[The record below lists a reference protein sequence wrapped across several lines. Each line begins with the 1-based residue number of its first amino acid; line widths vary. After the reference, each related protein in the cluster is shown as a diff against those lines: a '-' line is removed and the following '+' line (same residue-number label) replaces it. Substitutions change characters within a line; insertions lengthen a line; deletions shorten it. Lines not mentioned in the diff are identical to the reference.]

1 MAAQTY
7 YPEGLKELR
16 SIRNQGVPFF
26 LTVGIFSVFV
36 NLLMLTGPIYM
47 LQVYDRVLGSRSEET
62 LVALS
67 ILVLGLYGFM
77 GVLDW
82 ARGRVM
88 ARQGA
93 NFQEALDARVF
104 EATLEAQSHPAMA
117 GKPASGLQD
126 LESLQRLYGSPALL
140 AVCDMPWTPI
150 FAGAIFMFHPLL
162 GIMALVGG
170 GVLVCLT
177 FINNAM
183 TRSSLREGTQFSAAA
198 NGFAEMV
205 RQRSELVQ
213 GMGMRASVL
222 TRWRATRREALGAMI
237 KANDRSGFFT
247 AFTKAFRLG
256 LQSAM
261 LGVGAY
267 LVLQGQLT
275 PGAMIAGSILM
286 GRALAPIEQ
295 AIGQWPIVDRG
306 IQGWK
311 SLSALLEVM
320 PETRE
325 RTALPPP
332 RAHLVAQAMTALPP
346 GENQAAL
353 KMVSFEVKPGQAMG
367 VIGPSAAGK
376 SSLARVITGIWT
388 PVSGKIRLD
397 GATLDQYDPDVLGGY
412 IGYLPQTVHLFDAT
426 IAENI
431 ARMTGQPDS
440 ARVVAAAKKAGA
452 HKLILEQPDGY
463 DTKIGADG
471 GRLSGGQRQRIGLAR
486 ALYGDPVILV
496 LDEPNSNLDAIGSE
510 ALNSAIRE
518 MKAADKSVIIMAHRP
533 AAISECDTLLHLDG
547 GVVKA
552 FGPRDEVLQASVKN
566 VKQLTNSM
574 KSGGQPQA
582 GQPPQGG
589 PQGKPPQ
596 GPTGAQAQ
604 MRPQGPV
611 TTGTGQPQ
619 GRRQTKAQVNVPPKP
634 AAPAPEKPAPTG
646 KTKVTNV
653 VKKPTTKPAAKSAAK
668 AKPKAASKPKTD
680 GKSS

>member
-1 MAAQTY
+1 MPAQTY
-7 YPEGLKELR
+7 YPEGLKELKEV
-16 SIRNQGVPFF
+16 RNQGIPYFTMVA
-26 LTVGIFSVFV
+26 VFSVFV

-93 NFQEALDARVF
+93 NFQETLDARVF
-104 EATLEAQSHPAMA
+104 EATLEAESHPSLA

-126 LESLQRLYGSPALL
+126 LEALQRLFGSPALL

-162 GIMALVGG
+162 GAMALVGG
-170 GVLVCLT
+170 LTLIVLT

-183 TRSSLREGTQFSAAA
+183 TRTSLREGHSYGAAA

-213 GMGMRASVL
+213 GMGMRSSVL
-222 TRWRATRREALGAMI
+222 NRWRVTRRDALTAMI
-237 KANDRSGFFT
+237 KANDRSGFFS

-306 IQGWK
+306 VQGWK
-311 SLSALLEVM
+311 GLSALLEIM
-320 PETRE
+320 PEPRE
-325 RTALPPP
+325 RTTLPTP
-332 RAHLVAQAMTALPP
+332 RAHLSAQGMTAIPP
-346 GENQAAL
+346 GDTQAAL

-376 SSLARVITGIWT
+376 SSLARMITGIWT
-388 PVSGKIRLD
+388 PVAGKIRLD

-412 IGYLPQTVHLFDAT
+412 IGYLPQTVHLFNAT

-431 ARMTGQPDS
+431 ARMSGQPDS
-440 ARVVAAAKKAGA
+440 AKVIDAAKRAGA
-452 HKLILEQPDGY
+452 HKLILEQPEGY
-463 DTKIGADG
+463 DTPIGADG

-496 LDEPNSNLDAIGSE
+496 LDEPNSNLDSIGSE

-533 AAISECDTLLHLDG
+533 AAIAECDILLHLDG
-547 GVVKA
+547 GMVKA

-574 KSGGQPQA
+574 KR
-582 GQPPQGG
+582 QGAAPDSPNKG
-589 PQGKPPQ
+589 SQQTQRPAQQTSTSSISMPATNIKQSMGKPTPSK
-596 GPTGAQAQ
+596 
-604 MRPQGPV
+604 PV
-611 TTGTGQPQ
+611 VKPDSVKNNATS
-619 GRRQTKAQVNVPPKP
+619 TKTASASKTD
-634 AAPAPEKPAPTG
+634 AAP
-646 KTKVTNV
+646 
-653 VKKPTTKPAAKSAAK
+653 
-668 AKPKAASKPKTD
+668 KPKAKVKPKTKPKTD

>member
-1 MAAQTY
+1 MPAQTY
-7 YPEGLKELR
+7 YPEGLKELKKV
-16 SIRNQGVPFF
+16 RNQGIPFF
-26 LTVGIFSVFV
+26 TTVAVFSVFV

-93 NFQEALDARVF
+93 NFQETLDARVF
-104 EATLEAQSHPAMA
+104 EATLEAESNPSMV
-117 GKPASGLQD
+117 GKPSSGLQD
-126 LESLQRLYGSPALL
+126 LEALQRLFGSPALL

-162 GIMALVGG
+162 GAMALVGG
-170 GVLVCLT
+170 LILIVLT
-177 FINNAM
+177 FVNNAM
-183 TRSSLREGTQFSAAA
+183 TRTSLREGHSYGAAA

-213 GMGMRASVL
+213 GMGMRSSVL
-222 TRWRATRREALGAMI
+222 NRWRVTRREALTAMI
-237 KANDRSGFFT
+237 KANDRSGFFS

-306 IQGWK
+306 VQGWK
-311 SLSALLEVM
+311 GLSALLEIM
-320 PETRE
+320 PEPRE
-325 RTALPPP
+325 RTTLPAP
-332 RAHLVAQAMTALPP
+332 RAHLSAQGMTAVPP
-346 GENQAAL
+346 GDTQAAL
-353 KMVSFEVKPGQAMG
+353 KMVTFEVKPGQAMG

-376 SSLARVITGIWT
+376 SSLARMITGIWT
-388 PVSGKIRLD
+388 PVAGKIRLD

-412 IGYLPQTVHLFDAT
+412 IGYLPQTVHLFNAS

-440 ARVVAAAKKAGA
+440 AKVVEAAKRAGA
-452 HKLILEQPDGY
+452 HELILEQPDGY
-463 DTKIGADG
+463 DTQIGADG

-486 ALYGDPVILV
+486 ALYGDPIILV

-518 MKAADKSVIIMAHRP
+518 MKSAHKSVIIMAHRP
-533 AAISECDTLLHLDG
+533 AAIAECDTLLHLDG
-547 GVVKA
+547 GMVKA

-574 KSGGQPQA
+574 KR
-582 GQPPQGG
+582 QG
-589 PQGKPPQ
+589 
-596 GPTGAQAQ
+596 
-604 MRPQGPV
+604 
-611 TTGTGQPQ
+611 
-619 GRRQTKAQVNVPPKP
+619 
-634 AAPAPEKPAPTG
+634 AAPNTPNQRTQQPKSQNQRPTQQHTSASISMPATNIKQSTGKPAPKKPVVKSESVKKNVTSTSTVTTP
-646 KTKVTNV
+646 KTKIAP
-653 VKKPTTKPAAKSAAK
+653 KAKTKPKT
-668 AKPKAASKPKTD
+668 KPKTD